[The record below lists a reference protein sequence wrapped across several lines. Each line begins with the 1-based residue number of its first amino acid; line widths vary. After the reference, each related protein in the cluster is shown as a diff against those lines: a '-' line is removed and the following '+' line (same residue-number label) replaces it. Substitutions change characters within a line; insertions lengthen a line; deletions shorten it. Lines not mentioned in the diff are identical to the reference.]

1 MLVKMTPGSIL
12 RTFKKQLLHQ
22 NYFAKKL
29 QCQTVIR
36 EKLKKTLLNE
46 KAVC

>member
-1 MLVKMTPGSIL
+1 MLVKMAPGSIL
-12 RTFKKQLLHQ
+12 RTLKSQLLHQ

-29 QCQTVIR
+29 QSQTVIR
-36 EKLKKTLLNE
+36 EKTLLNE